1 MKLTDLDRE
10 EYKDIVVYTRKDNRN
25 GNLPVYI
32 RREHPHDLS
41 PLHRHEMLQIN
52 YVSWG
57 KLIHQINRSRYS
69 LVKGDIFVIPPHIP
83 HQLIAVPGADF
94 EIIELEVAAE
104 FIMGSG
110 ERPLSDK
117 YGDAPF
123 FDFYYIEP
131 FLVSECNV
139 KPRLNLSGER
149 QQRVEELLNE
159 IYTEYTQRQDG
170 FLLAIK
176 ADILKLLVLV
186 GRYFREN
193 VSRQSDVKEVFDRHH
208 EAIRKA
214 IDYIDRHYTE
224 QISIEEISR
233 VALLSQSYFSYLFK
247 LITNRTFVEYLN
259 SRRLE
264 HAMDLL
270 KNTDQLVADLC
281 YDSGFQNVNHF
292 NRTFKN
298 ATGLSPTEYRRANRP
313 GRSGRT

>member
-1 MKLTDLDRE
+1 MSAVKFTDLDKDG
-10 EYKDIVVYTRKDNRN
+10 YKNIAVFTRNDNQN
-25 GNLPVYI
+25 GGLPVYI
-32 RREHPHDLS
+32 RKEHPHDLS
-41 PLHRHEMLQIN
+41 PLHCHEMLQIN

-57 KLIHQINRSRYS
+57 KLIHRINRSQYK
-69 LVKGDIFVIPPHIP
+69 LVKGDIFVIPPYVP

-94 EIIELEVAAE
+94 EIVELEVATE
-104 FIMGSG
+104 FILGSNA
-110 ERPLSDK
+110 RQFSDK
-117 YGDAPF
+117 GGSASF

-149 QQRVEELLNE
+149 QQKVEELLLE
-159 IYTEYTQRQDG
+159 IYTEYTQRKDG

-186 GRYFREN
+186 GRYFRES
-193 VSRQSDVKEVFDRHH
+193 VSQQSDVKEVYDRHRD
-208 EAIRKA
+208 AIHKA
-214 IDYIDRHYTE
+214 IDYIDHHYTE

-259 SRRLE
+259 SKRVE

-270 KNTDQLVADLC
+270 KNTNKLVADIC

-298 ATGLSPTEYRRANRP
+298 TVGLSPTEYRRAS
-313 GRSGRT
+313 RSKS